1 MTTEL
6 PRDRSAAATAAPM
19 PRDPPVTTATRPDS
33 CGEASISVC
42 GTRIS
47 RVSIVAILGAGTLGG
62 SIAHKIAARG
72 RFDEVRLIDPD
83 QGVAGGKALDIQQ
96 SAAIE
101 RFGTQV
107 TAHGGLD
114 AATGADAAVLA
125 DGAGSAE
132 AGNHADDVEPALDI
146 LRRLYRFNR
155 RAVIICAGVSH
166 RPVVER
172 AVAELAIPRRQVIGA
187 APAALQSALRAIV
200 GVELRCPPG
209 DVSLAVLGRPPEHLV
224 IPWSE
229 ATVRGFALS
238 RLVAAPTLA
247 RLQAQARLVWPPG
260 PYTLASA
267 IARLCETAVGQ
278 AGQKGLACYT
288 VLDGELGARN
298 CAAAVTVE
306 LDAGGVT
313 RIVEPSLSGQE
324 RVQLET
330 ALASR

>member
-1 MTTEL
+1 M
-6 PRDRSAAATAAPM
+6 
-19 PRDPPVTTATRPDS
+19 
-33 CGEASISVC
+33 
-42 GTRIS
+42 
-47 RVSIVAILGAGTLGG
+47 SIVAVLGAGTLGG

-72 RFDEVRLIDPD
+72 RFHEVRLIDAAR
-83 QGVAGGKALDIQQ
+83 GIAGGKALDIQQ

-107 TAHGGLD
+107 TAHGEPD
-114 AATGADAAVLA
+114 AAAGADAAVLA
-125 DGAGSAE
+125 DGTSGANAAQRAG
-132 AGNHADDVEPALDI
+132 DDGRALEM

-166 RPVVER
+166 RRVVER
-172 AVAELAIPRRQVIGA
+172 AVAELDIPRRQVIGA

-200 GVELRCPPG
+200 AVELRCPPG

-238 RLVAAPTLA
+238 RLLDAPALA
-247 RLQAQARLVWPPG
+247 RLQSQARLVWPPG

-267 IARLCETAVGQ
+267 TARLCETAIGH
-278 AGQKGLACYT
+278 AGQKGLTCYT
-288 VLDGELGARN
+288 VLDGELGARG

-313 RIVEPSLSGQE
+313 RIVEPSLGGQE

-330 ALASR
+330 ALARA

>member
-1 MTTEL
+1 M
-6 PRDRSAAATAAPM
+6 
-19 PRDPPVTTATRPDS
+19 
-33 CGEASISVC
+33 SV
-42 GTRIS
+42 
-47 RVSIVAILGAGTLGG
+47 VAVLGAGTLGG

-72 RFDEVRLIDPD
+72 RFSEVRLIDPV

-101 RFGTQV
+101 RFGTRV

-114 AATGADAAVLA
+114 AAAGADATVLA
-125 DGAGSAE
+125 DGA
-132 AGNHADDVEPALDI
+132 AGAGGIEPDLET
-146 LRRLYRFNR
+146 LRRLFRYNR
-155 RAVIICAGVSH
+155 RAVIICAGVAH
-166 RPVVER
+166 RRVVER

-200 GVELRCPPG
+200 GVELRCPPR

-238 RLVAAPTLA
+238 RLLDAPALA

-267 IARLCETAVGQ
+267 TARLCESAIGQ
-278 AGQKGLACYT
+278 SGPSGLTCYA
-288 VLDGELGARN
+288 VLDGELGARK

-313 RIVEPSLSGQE
+313 RIVEPSLNGQE
-324 RVQLET
+324 RVRLET
-330 ALASR
+330 ALAPA

>member
-1 MTTEL
+1 MTTSL
-6 PRDRSAAATAAPM
+6 PCDRSAVATAAPM
-19 PRDPPVTTATRPDS
+19 PRDPPVTTATRPAS
-33 CGEASISVC
+33 CEEASIGAS
-42 GTRIS
+42 TRIS
-47 RVSIVAILGAGTLGG
+47 RVSIVAVLGAGTLGG

-72 RFDEVRLIDPD
+72 RFHEVRIIDPA
-83 QGVAGGKALDIQQ
+83 QGIAGGKALDIQQ

-107 TAHGGLD
+107 TAHGELD
-114 AATGADAAVLA
+114 AAAGADAAVLA
-125 DGAGSAE
+125 DSASGANA
-132 AGNHADDVEPALDI
+132 AQRADDDGQALEM

-166 RPVVER
+166 RRVVER
-172 AVAELAIPRRQVIGA
+172 AVTELDIPRRQVIGA

-200 GVELRCPPG
+200 AVELRCPPG

-238 RLVAAPTLA
+238 RLLDAPALA

-267 IARLCETAVGQ
+267 TARLCETAIGH
-278 AGQKGLACYT
+278 AGQKGLTCYT
-288 VLDGELGARN
+288 VLDGELGTRG

-313 RIVEPSLSGQE
+313 RIVEPSLGGQE

-330 ALASR
+330 ALARP

>member
-1 MTTEL
+1 M
-6 PRDRSAAATAAPM
+6 
-19 PRDPPVTTATRPDS
+19 
-33 CGEASISVC
+33 
-42 GTRIS
+42 
-47 RVSIVAILGAGTLGG
+47 SIVAVLGAGTLGG

-72 RFDEVRLIDPD
+72 RFHEVRLIDPAR
-83 QGVAGGKALDIQQ
+83 GIAGGKALDIQQ

-107 TAHGGLD
+107 TAHGELD
-114 AATGADAAVLA
+114 AAAGADAAVLA
-125 DGAGSAE
+125 DSASGANA
-132 AGNHADDVEPALDI
+132 AQRADDDGQALEM

-166 RPVVER
+166 RRVVER
-172 AVAELAIPRRQVIGA
+172 AVTELDIPRRQVIGA

-200 GVELRCPPG
+200 AVELRCPPG

-238 RLVAAPTLA
+238 RLLDAPALA

-267 IARLCETAVGQ
+267 TARLCETAIGH

-288 VLDGELGARN
+288 VLDGELGTRG

-313 RIVEPSLSGQE
+313 RIVEPSLGGQE

-330 ALASR
+330 ALARP

>member
-1 MTTEL
+1 MQWGFCHGLIRT
-6 PRDRSAAATAAPM
+6 S
-19 PRDPPVTTATRPDS
+19 
-33 CGEASISVC
+33 
-42 GTRIS
+42 TRIS
-47 RVSIVAILGAGTLGG
+47 RVSIVAVLGAGTLGG

-72 RFDEVRLIDPD
+72 RFHEVRLIDAAR
-83 QGVAGGKALDIQQ
+83 GIAGGKALDIQQ

-101 RFGTQV
+101 RFGTRV
-107 TAHGGLD
+107 TAHGEPD
-114 AATGADAAVLA
+114 AAAGADAAVLA
-125 DGAGSAE
+125 DSTGGANAAQR
-132 AGNHADDVEPALDI
+132 AGDDGRALEM

-166 RPVVER
+166 RRVVER
-172 AVAELAIPRRQVIGA
+172 AVAELDIPRRQVIGA

-200 GVELRCPPG
+200 AVELRCPPG

-238 RLVAAPTLA
+238 RLLDAPALA
-247 RLQAQARLVWPPG
+247 RLQSQARLVWPPG

-267 IARLCETAVGQ
+267 TARLCETAIGH
-278 AGQKGLACYT
+278 AGQKGLACYA
-288 VLDGELGARN
+288 VLDGELGARG

-313 RIVEPSLSGQE
+313 RIVEPSLGGQE

-330 ALASR
+330 ALACP